1 MKEYLNQTFSISM
14 PKERAKR
21 ARLATLL
28 SWEKRYGTIENG
40 SALAYLR
47 DVAIYQA
54 AEKAVKRMGI
64 DPKTVNT
71 VNYMKSLAE
80 RGGLIPAR
88 RGAIQY
94 GK

>member
-1 MKEYLNQTFSISM
+1 MKEYLNYTFAISV

-28 SWEKRYGTIENG
+28 TWEKRYGAIENG

-47 DVAIYQA
+47 DVAAYQA
-54 AEKAVKRMGI
+54 AEKAVKRMGV

-71 VNYMKSLAE
+71 VNYMKALTE
-80 RGGLIPAR
+80 P
-88 RGAIQY
+88 GA
-94 GK
+94 

>member
-1 MKEYLNQTFSISM
+1 MKEYLNHTFAISV

-28 SWEKRYGTIENG
+28 AWEKRYGNIENG

-47 DVAIYQA
+47 DVAAYSA

-64 DPKTVNT
+64 DPNSVPTV
-71 VNYMKSLAE
+71 KAFKAIAE
-80 RGGLIPAR
+80 P
-88 RGAIQY
+88 GA
-94 GK
+94 